1 MESFPRVLPLS
12 GLEEMLSS
20 SFGFATCVIM
30 DVLSMET
37 RCCTPTATPLLVVVV
52 VFCFFQLLVRQITK
66 ALLLQSLELQSS
78 AVRSSIKIPSHSE
91 RAVPF
96 PRSSQ
101 TRKRRRNI
109 SGRSGDPTSAA
120 VTVREG
126 NKASVPHS
134 GSCVSAVVVA
144 GSISPRLLLL
154 LPLRAPAALRTLQYQ
169 LRFTVFIQRWRPSC
183 SRRGR
188 AQLSSNNSNTST

>member
-1 MESFPRVLPLS
+1 M
-12 GLEEMLSS
+12 
-20 SFGFATCVIM
+20 
-30 DVLSMET
+30 
-37 RCCTPTATPLLVVVV
+37 
-52 VFCFFQLLVRQITK
+52 
-66 ALLLQSLELQSS
+66 LLLQSLGIQSF
-78 AVRSSIKIPSHSE
+78 AVRRSIKIPSYSE

-101 TRKRRRNI
+101 TRKTGRNV

-120 VTVREG
+120 VTVQET

-154 LPLRAPAALRTLQYQ
+154 LPLRAPAALRTLQCQ
-169 LRFTVFIQRWRPSC
+169 RRCLSRDGDRPAPAGAAQSSATTTATQRLDQSAHLRV
-183 SRRGR
+183 
-188 AQLSSNNSNTST
+188 